1 MNTEKALERLLEAV
15 PLDKRDQLRQK
26 LQSSIEIY
34 SLDKEDIEGSS
45 FFQNQSMRH
54 KKTMISTEL

>member
-26 LQSSIEIY
+26 LQLSIDIY
-34 SLDKEDIEGSS
+34 SLDKEDIEGGACFSLTHL
-45 FFQNQSMRH
+45 QS
-54 KKTMISTEL
+54 I